1 MEIMHQINSLPRACA
16 DVRTAIH
23 EGRTV
28 EFVKA
33 AGGTVIDIPYAKQ
46 RVIADITDNAVLGI
60 DIPEG
65 YCLIGVG
72 TNVYDIA
79 EVASPDWMA
88 ACERYVYDGEVPLAP
103 KADIRVL
110 TEAQADVV
118 AKHYRDGAYTAEEVI
133 ELMSMPRRKMYGVFE
148 GEELAGF
155 IGRHHDGAM
164 GMLHVFEKYRRKGYA
179 YALETHLIR
188 EVLSYGEI
196 AFCDVIEGND
206 ASTALQKRLGMKD
219 VGLVVWYGSGN

>member
-1 MEIMHQINSLPRACA
+1 MDILRQINSLPRACA
-16 DVRTAIH
+16 DVRTAVY
-23 EGRTV
+23 EGRAV
-28 EFVKA
+28 EFVTA

-46 RVIADITDNAVLGI
+46 RVITDITDNAVLGI

-88 ACERYVYDGEVPLAP
+88 ACERYIYDGAVFAAP
-103 KADIRVL
+103 DADIRL
-110 TEAQADVV
+110 LSEEYADVV
-118 AKHYRDGAYTAEEVI
+118 AKHYRDGTYTVEEVI
-133 ELMSMPRRKMYGVFE
+133 ELMNMPRREIYGVFE
-148 GEELAGF
+148 DDKLAGF

-188 EVLSYGEI
+188 TVVSYGEI
-196 AFCDVIEGND
+196 AFCDVIDGND

-219 VGLVVWYGSGN
+219 VGPVIWYGRGD